1 MHAGCCG
8 VICSSSFRIKKR
20 GLKMGP
26 RRKNTRTKTDVY
38 QELKDQIQYLELLP
52 GSIIRES
59 ELIERLGVSRT
70 PIREAL
76 IRLSNEYLID
86 VFPQRG
92 TYVAAI
98 SFGIARECAYMR
110 HILDTD
116 VCVELCRQ
124 KRNLEEEL
132 EDSLFFLQK
141 AVNRKQVVDYIKS
154 DNQFHQKIFE
164 IAGHEMTWS
173 IISDSR
179 AHYNRVLTLDLRREG
194 VMENSMKEHREMI
207 KLIAEGNEKELRDLL
222 DVHHDYIHMR
232 KKEEILRYDFPK
244 YFENEVP

>member
-1 MHAGCCG
+1 
-8 VICSSSFRIKKR
+8 V
-20 GLKMGP
+20 GP
-26 RRKNTRTKTDVY
+26 TRKNTRTKTDVHN
-38 QELKDQIQYLELLP
+38 QLKDQIQYLELMP
-52 GSIIRES
+52 GSVIRES
-59 ELIERLGVSRT
+59 DLIDRMGVSRT

-86 VFPQRG
+86 IFPQRG
-92 TYVAAI
+92 TYVSTI

-124 KRNLEEEL
+124 RRNLEEEL

-154 DNQFHQKIFE
+154 DNQFHQRIFE

-179 AHYNRVLTLDLRREG
+179 AHYNRVLALDFRREG
-194 VMENSMKEHREMI
+194 VMETSMKEHCEMVR
-207 KLIAEGNEKELRDLL
+207 LIAEGDEKRLRDLL
-222 DVHHDYIHMR
+222 DMHHDYIHMR
-232 KKEEILRYDFPK
+232 QKEEILRHEFPT
-244 YFENEVP
+244 YFENEVL